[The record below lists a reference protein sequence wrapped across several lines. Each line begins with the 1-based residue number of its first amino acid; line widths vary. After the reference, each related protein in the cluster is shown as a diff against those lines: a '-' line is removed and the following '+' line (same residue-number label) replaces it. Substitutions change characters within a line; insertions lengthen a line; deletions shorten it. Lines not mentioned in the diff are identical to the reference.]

1 MLKRKTL
8 RPVGCLLVLGA
19 LLTGRAARSDDEL
32 KLLTKLRKAVDPK
45 TVEPS
50 KDDDDM
56 QRLLKERYRTAASL
70 LELRVHEYLTGRMT
84 QDQLAQAFMRV
95 RNARLDMTDK
105 PAERIAI
112 LELTV
117 EMGKEA
123 EEVADARFKA
133 GRLGKADVES
143 ARLFRLEA
151 ELALLREKHKLDPP
165 KPR

>member
-1 MLKRKTL
+1 
-8 RPVGCLLVLGA
+8 
-19 LLTGRAARSDDEL
+19 
-32 KLLTKLRKAVDPK
+32 
-45 TVEPS
+45 
-50 KDDDDM
+50 
-56 QRLLKERYRTAASL
+56 
-70 LELRVHEYLTGRMT
+70 
-84 QDQLAQAFMRV
+84 MRV
-95 RNARLDMTDK
+95 RNARLDMTEK

-165 KPR
+165 KRR